1 MNDVSISSNVK
12 NLCERIQEGFVKN
25 FAVKTFSSTS
35 NLRSDRIRNGHNFF
49 AEVNVVAIVSVL
61 LLAIGLLMMTSAS
74 IEIASSDYRNPFYFL
89 NRQLVFMCVGIVVA
103 VIGIFTPMSFW
114 KRASPSL
121 LILSYVLLVLVFI
134 PGLGHEVR
142 GSARWI
148 SLGFFNLQPSE
159 LAKLFMVFYVAAYLE
174 SNIDEI
180 RDNWA
185 KFLWPL
191 GAAGF
196 SAALLQ
202 QEPDHGAMAILLVT
216 VFCLV
221 FLAGAKLIRVISL
234 IAVFGVIVVAV
245 ASTKPHVLARVVSF
259 MDPFD
264 QQYVYTSG
272 YQLAQSLIAFGR
284 GEVFGIGLGN
294 SIQKLY
300 FLPDAHTDFV
310 LAIIAEE
317 LGMVGVLFVVALL
330 GTLVLSAF
338 FIGKKAQIQD
348 RLFDAFVSYGI
359 GLLFTGQALINIGVN
374 VGLLPTKGLTFPFLS
389 YGGASLIVCC
399 LMSALLMRIQLET
412 ELAAVGKDT

>member
-1 MNDVSISSNVK
+1 M
-12 NLCERIQEGFVKN
+12 
-25 FAVKTFSSTS
+25 
-35 NLRSDRIRNGHNFF
+35 
-49 AEVNVVAIVSVL
+49 
-61 LLAIGLLMMTSAS
+61 
-74 IEIASSDYRNPFYFL
+74 
-89 NRQLVFMCVGIVVA
+89 
-103 VIGIFTPMSFW
+103 
-114 KRASPSL
+114 
-121 LILSYVLLVLVFI
+121 
-134 PGLGHEVR
+134 
-142 GSARWI
+142 
-148 SLGFFNLQPSE
+148 
-159 LAKLFMVFYVAAYLE
+159 
-174 SNIDEI
+174 
-180 RDNWA
+180 
-185 KFLWPL
+185 
-191 GAAGF
+191 
-196 SAALLQ
+196 
-202 QEPDHGAMAILLVT
+202 
-216 VFCLV
+216 
-221 FLAGAKLIRVISL
+221 
-234 IAVFGVIVVAV
+234 FGVIVVAV

-259 MDPFD
+259 IDPFD